1 MAIRV
6 GIDVGGTFTD
16 LILHDEVSG
25 EIRVE
30 KVPSVPGR
38 PEQGCL
44 DALEAALATQ
54 RLGDVEYFLHGNTVG
69 LNALLERKGAVV
81 GLLATAGFRDV
92 MEVRRGDRDDM
103 FDLFWSPPP
112 PLVPRCLRRPVSERV
127 RADGEVH
134 RSLVAEDVIDALAE
148 FRKRGVTSIAV
159 AFLNAYA
166 NPVHEQEVERLLREN
181 GFDGPISLSHRIS
194 REYREYERT
203 STSIVDAYVRLYGD
217 RKSVV

>member
-44 DALEAALATQ
+44 DALAAAMRTKSLAN
-54 RLGDVEYFLHGNTVG
+54 VEYFLHGNTVG
-69 LNALLERKGAVV
+69 LNALLERNGAVV

-103 FDLFWSPPP
+103 FDLFWAPPE
-112 PLVPRCLRRPVSERV
+112 PLVPRCLRRPVRERM
-127 RADGEVH
+127 RANGEVH
-134 RSLVAEDVIDALAE
+134 RQLVAEDVSEALVE

-166 NPVHEQEVERLLREN
+166 NPEHERPVL
-181 GFDGPISLSHRIS
+181 
-194 REYREYERT
+194 
-203 STSIVDAYVRLYGD
+203 D